1 MSEYQ
6 VIARKWRPQRFSDVV
21 GQEHVVKTLKN
32 AIRQQRTAHAYLFVG
47 PRGIGK
53 TTSARIFAKALNC
66 EAPEDGEPCCKCNS
80 CVSIANENNIDVI
93 EIDAASQS
101 SVDHIRELRD
111 EIMHMPV
118 NCRYKIYIID
128 EVHMLSKNAWNAL
141 LKTVEEPPAHAKF
154 IFATTEVHLV
164 LPTIISRC
172 QRFDLK
178 PIPSNLI
185 SDRLAEIAAAENV
198 TIAPQAIS
206 AIARAADGGMR
217 DAQSLLDQMIAFFGG
232 NDQEISEEQV
242 LSLFGLTG
250 STDLVK
256 IITAML
262 NNDRGGLVAAIHT
275 QAVKGKNL
283 ETLFNDILDYLRGIL
298 LCHLLSNPEAI
309 LENDPDTI
317 QLYRDLGANV
327 STETVQ
333 ILMENLSSV
342 GRVLHD
348 AINKQVYL
356 ETVILKA
363 MRDAH
368 SVKISDLIA
377 RLNYLRK
384 AGDLEFL
391 DKVPQDAPAPKKT
404 IVAPVEVPAPEPE
417 PAPQEEAK
425 PTPAPIPQQEPVQA
439 TQEETKPEPTPAPQE
454 EVKQEPVISAPTP
467 QEEVK
472 QEIKPEPAQ
481 AQAPVSAP
489 VCETKPAPVTEEKAE
504 EQAEV
509 KQEIFAPKV
518 EEQPPAPAPKPEV
531 KPEPELGFNPPP
543 EVESAKDEFTPN
555 GLWQQ
560 VIKAV
565 KGNSIVDP
573 TIAHY
578 MNEGAPENFENSMLT
593 VVFYEEFEAAH
604 YAAIKKIMP
613 AIHQAIQDLTGD
625 WAATVDLIHKEGVR
639 SIHRKPENEIPEPE
653 PEELA
658 PAGEEKPEQ
667 DDVKDILTETKE
679 TIAAV
684 TPAPE
689 VRSVMGDKDIVDAVK
704 EKEIVS
710 ATLDLFGGTIVD
722 IHG

>member
-198 TIAPQAIS
+198 AIAPQAIS

-298 LCHLLSNPEAI
+298 LCHLLSNPDAI

-391 DKVPQDAPAPKKT
+391 DKVPQ
-404 IVAPVEVPAPEPE
+404 EVPAPKTVIAPVKVPTPEPE
-417 PAPQEEAK
+417 VAPKEEAK
-425 PTPAPIPQQEPVQA
+425 PAPAAEQEPVQA
-439 TQEETKPEPTPAPQE
+439 PQVETKPEPVVVE
-454 EVKQEPVISAPTP
+454 EKV
-467 QEEVK
+467 
-472 QEIKPEPAQ
+472 EIKPEP
-481 AQAPVSAP
+481 V
-489 VCETKPAPVTEEKAE
+489 VVEEKVEIKPEPVVVE
-504 EQAEV
+504 EKV
-509 KQEIFAPKV
+509 EIKPEPVVPKT
-518 EEQPPAPAPKPEV
+518 EEQPPEPEP

-560 VIKAV
+560 IIKSV
-565 KGNSIVDP
+565 KGNSVIDP
-573 TIAHY
+573 TVAHY
-578 MNEGAPENFENSMLT
+578 MNEGTPENFENSMLT
-593 VVFYEEFEAAH
+593 VVFYEEFEPEH
-604 YAAIKKIMP
+604 YAAVKKIMP

-625 WAATVDLIHKEGVR
+625 WAATVDLIHKAGVQ
-639 SIHRKPENEIPEPE
+639 SIHRKPANEIPEPE

-679 TIAAV
+679 DIAAV
-684 TPAPE
+684 TTEPE
-689 VRSVMGDKDIVDAVK
+689 VKSIMGDKDIVDAVK
-704 EKEIVS
+704 AKEIVS
-710 ATLDLFGGTIVD
+710 ATLDLFGGTIAD

>member
-101 SVDHIRELRD
+101 SVENIRELRD

-141 LKTVEEPPAHAKF
+141 LKTVEEPPPHAKF

-185 SDRLAEIAAAENV
+185 SERLAEIAAAENV
-198 TIAPQAIS
+198 AISPQAIS

-250 STDLVK
+250 SADLVK
-256 IITAML
+256 IISAML

-317 QLYRDLGANV
+317 QLYRDLGTNV

-391 DKVPQDAPAPKKT
+391 DKIPQDTPAPEKT
-404 IVAPVEVPAPEPE
+404 IVAPIEVP
-417 PAPQEEAK
+417 
-425 PTPAPIPQQEPVQA
+425 TP
-439 TQEETKPEPTPAPQE
+439 ETKPTHTPKE
-454 EVKQEPVISAPTP
+454 EVKQASVPEQKPVNTP
-467 QEEVK
+467 QEITETEPTPVAEEK
-472 QEIKPEPAQ
+472 VETKPTPVAKEKVEIKPEP
-481 AQAPVSAP
+481 V
-489 VCETKPAPVTEEKAE
+489 VTKTEEHPPVLK
-504 EQAEV
+504 AEV
-509 KQEIFAPKV
+509 KPD
-518 EEQPPAPAPKPEV
+518 PKPDP
-531 KPEPELGFNPPP
+531 KPEPELEFNPPP

-560 VIKAV
+560 IIKSV
-565 KGNSIVDP
+565 KSNSFVDP
-573 TIAHY
+573 IVVHY
-578 MNEGAPENFENSMLT
+578 MNEGNPENFENSMLT
-593 VVFYEEFEAAH
+593 VAFYEEFESEH
-604 YAAIKKIMP
+604 YSAIKKIMP
-613 AIHQAIQDLTGD
+613 AIHQAIQELTGD
-625 WAATVDLIHKEGVR
+625 WAATVDLIHKKGVR
-639 SIHRKPENEIPEPE
+639 SIHRKPENEIPEPA

-658 PAGEEKPEQ
+658 PAGEEENGQ
-667 DDVKDILTETKE
+667 EDVKDILTETQE
-679 TIAAV
+679 DIAALK
-684 TPAPE
+684 PAAPE
-689 VRSVMGDKDIVDAVK
+689 VRSIMGDKDIVDAVK

>member
-101 SVDHIRELRD
+101 SVENIRELRD

-141 LKTVEEPPAHAKF
+141 LKTVEEPPPHAKF

-185 SDRLAEIAAAENV
+185 SERLAEIAAAENV
-198 TIAPQAIS
+198 AISPQAIS

-250 STDLVK
+250 SADLVK
-256 IITAML
+256 IISAML

-317 QLYRDLGANV
+317 QLYRDLGTNV

-391 DKVPQDAPAPKKT
+391 DKIPQDTPAPEKT
-404 IVAPVEVPAPEPE
+404 IVAPIEVP
-417 PAPQEEAK
+417 
-425 PTPAPIPQQEPVQA
+425 TP
-439 TQEETKPEPTPAPQE
+439 ETKPTHTPKE
-454 EVKQEPVISAPTP
+454 EVKQASVPEQKPVNTP
-467 QEEVK
+467 QEITETEPTPVAEEK
-472 QEIKPEPAQ
+472 VETKPTPVAKEKVEIKPEP
-481 AQAPVSAP
+481 V
-489 VCETKPAPVTEEKAE
+489 VTKTEEHPPVLKA
-504 EQAEV
+504 
-509 KQEIFAPKV
+509 
-518 EEQPPAPAPKPEV
+518 EV
-531 KPEPELGFNPPP
+531 KPEPQPEPKPEPKPEPELEFNPPP

-560 VIKAV
+560 IIKSV
-565 KGNSIVDP
+565 KSNSFVDP
-573 TIAHY
+573 IVVHY
-578 MNEGAPENFENSMLT
+578 MNEGNPENFENSMLT
-593 VVFYEEFEAAH
+593 VAFYEEFESEH
-604 YAAIKKIMP
+604 YSAIKKIMP
-613 AIHQAIQDLTGD
+613 AIHQAIQELTGD
-625 WAATVDLIHKEGVR
+625 WAATVDLIHKKGVR
-639 SIHRKPENEIPEPE
+639 SIHRKPENEIPEPA

-658 PAGEEKPEQ
+658 PAGEEENGQ
-667 DDVKDILTETKE
+667 EDVKDILTETQE
-679 TIAAV
+679 DIAALK
-684 TPAPE
+684 PAAPE
-689 VRSVMGDKDIVDAVK
+689 VRSIMGDKDIVDAVK